1 MGASKEHYLSKC
13 TASHNQDRGKERK
26 KRILSCG
33 HSWKNFCGA
42 GAGPSTPTPCADPGQ
57 LWLR

>member
-13 TASHNQDRGKERK
+13 TVSHNQDGEKERK

-33 HSWKNFCGA
+33 RSWKNFCGA
-42 GAGPSTPTPCADPGQ
+42 GGAPPHPLPALTPVSCG
-57 LWLR
+57 